1 MARPVVSVQAAIAA
15 GTSGLS
21 ATWMVLDSAT
31 VGILGTNTLG
41 DGPLVGGGAWAEIGD
56 YADSIDIT
64 RGRQRQLEQF
74 AAGTMNVELDNTD
87 RRFDP
92 TWITA
97 GAPYAQGGRSNLIP
111 MRAVRCQ
118 AVWAAVTYD
127 LFFGFVD
134 NIPPARQYPEGGR
147 ARLAA
152 TDAFKPLAKV
162 DPLEQSPVGQGES
175 TGARIGRALDIAR
188 WPAALRDLQVGDS
201 THSATTA
208 AQPVLTQV
216 RLAADSERGDVY
228 VAPDGKITFRSRHH
242 RYEATRSQTVQ
253 YVFGDGPTDIN
264 MAQIVES
271 NDDQLLRNE
280 AIIARA
286 GGTAQYVVSDPSL
299 DRYLIST
306 YQRSDLTLADDAQS
320 AGFAQSIVYLF
331 ADAQGPRVDAIVLE
345 PDSYPADAL
354 WPVVLGAQIGDRVT
368 INLRHPQGGAE
379 VWTADYFIEGV
390 THRIPALPPG
400 KWQTKFNLSPA
411 AKWTN
416 PFRLDVSLLDSSHV
430 LAPW

>member
-1 MARPVVSVQAAIAA
+1 MARPVISVQAAIAA
-15 GTSGLS
+15 GSSGLS
-21 ATWMVLDSAT
+21 PLWLTLNSAT

-56 YADSIDIT
+56 YADSIAIN

-74 AAGTMNVELDNTD
+74 AAGTMNVDLDNTD

-92 TWITA
+92 TWVTA
-97 GAPYAQGGRSNLIP
+97 GAPYAQGGVSNLVP

-134 NIPPARQYPEGGR
+134 NLPPTHQYPEGGR

-162 DPLEQSPVGQGES
+162 DPLESAPAGQGER

-201 THSATTA
+201 THSATTS
-208 AQPVLTQV
+208 AQPVLSQI

-228 VAPDGKITFRSRHH
+228 VAPDGKITFRSRHD
-242 RYEATRSQTVQ
+242 RYEAVRSQTPQ
-253 YVFGDGPTDIN
+253 WVFGDGPTDIN
-264 MAQIVES
+264 MAAVAES

-286 GGTAQYVVSDPSL
+286 GGTAQYRVSDPSL
-299 DRYLIST
+299 DRYLVST
-306 YQRSDLTLADDAQS
+306 YQRSDLTLADDVQS
-320 AGFAQSIVYLF
+320 ADFATSIVYLF
-331 ADAQGPRVDAIVLE
+331 ADAQGPRVDSIVLE
-345 PDSYPADAL
+345 PDGYPGDAL
-354 WPVVLGAQIGDRVT
+354 WPVVLGARIGDRVT

-379 VWTADYFIEGV
+379 VWSADYFVEGV
-390 THRIPALPPG
+390 AHTIPVLAAG
-400 KWQTKFNLSPA
+400 KWQTRFALSPA

-416 PFRLDVSLLDSSHV
+416 PFRLDVSLLDGPHV
-430 LAPW
+430 LAPY